1 MLSTRKR
8 DNHFSEEIWSDVALH
23 YQVSI
28 EALSQESWDL
38 IIDGTWQIAQDKPAG
53 RASSS
58 RLPGG
63 AQLPEVNERQLLVE
77 DSDPISGDEDDME
90 WDEVPPLSRQESVEV
105 CEYFDS
111 HFSFQVSI
119 VTNIVYYPG
128 YSRVGTKC
136 FH

>member
-23 YQVSI
+23 YQVSV

-38 IIDGTWQIAQDKPAG
+38 IIDGAWQIAQDKPVG
-53 RASSS
+53 HASSS

-63 AQLPEVNERQLLVE
+63 AQMPEVNERQLLVE
-77 DSDPISGDEDDME
+77 DSDPISGDKDDME

-128 YSRVGTKC
+128 YSQVGTKC
-136 FH
+136 IH